1 MTVTSAMRLRALAR
15 YATLLGAA
23 LAAWFGAGAADA
35 ATVWSSGDVLTYN
48 QAVWPS
54 ATGGATTLANNF
66 NTVYAATFGVVEIGI
81 PGPAGFSAMFSSADA
96 VTHYLPA
103 TGAPAAL
110 DTDLN
115 NPVTTSAGVFGGDV
129 LALQLN
135 IDFGDAGV
143 LAGAKPVLF
152 GDLILYGL
160 TGATAGFN
168 GDSVRDFAAIA
179 NTALG
184 GGATLYAIDDL
195 DFLADLVNAA
205 FDEGTV
211 TAFAQDHL
219 EIAATGSGGSV
230 PEPSSLALLAT
241 GLAGF
246 LAVRRRREPPVP
258 ARE

>member
-1 MTVTSAMRLRALAR
+1 MRLRALAR

-23 LAAWFGAGAADA
+23 FAAWCGAADA
-35 ATVWSSGDVLTYN
+35 ATVWSGGDVVTYN

-54 ATGGATTLANNF
+54 ATGGATTLTNNF

-81 PGPAGFSAMFSSADA
+81 PGPSGFSAMFSSADA
-96 VTHYLPA
+96 VTHYLPT

-110 DTDLN
+110 DTDHN
-115 NPVTTSAGVFGGDV
+115 NDVTTSAGVFGGDV

-143 LAGAKPVLF
+143 LAGTQLF

-160 TGATAGFN
+160 TGVTAGFN
-168 GDSVRDFAAIA
+168 GDSVRDFAAVA

-184 GGATLYAIDDL
+184 GGATGYAFDDL
-195 DFLADLVNAA
+195 DSLADLVNAA

-211 TAFAQDHL
+211 TAFAQEHL
-219 EIAATGSGGSV
+219 EIASTGSSGSV

-241 GLAGF
+241 GLAGC
-246 LAVRRRREPPVP
+246 LLVRRRRGRSVP
-258 ARE
+258 QGRAAP

>member
-1 MTVTSAMRLRALAR
+1 MTVTSAMRVRPLAR

-23 LAAWFGAGAADA
+23 LAAWCGAGEADA
-35 ATVWSSGDVLTYN
+35 ATFWSSGDVVTYN

-54 ATGGATTLANNF
+54 ATGGATTLANKF
-66 NTVYAATFGVVEIGI
+66 NAVYAATFGVVEIGI
-81 PGPAGFSAMFSSADA
+81 LGPAGFSAMFSSADA

-110 DTDLN
+110 NTDLN
-115 NPVTTSAGVFGGDV
+115 NPLPPVSAGIFGGDV

-143 LAGAKPVLF
+143 LAGAQPVLF
-152 GDLILYGL
+152 GDLVLYGL
-160 TGATAGFN
+160 TGGTAGFN
-168 GDSVRDFAAIA
+168 GQSVRDFAAVA

-184 GGATLYAIDDL
+184 GGSTGYAIDDL
-195 DFLADLVNAA
+195 DSLADLVNAA
-205 FDEGTV
+205 FNDRTV
-211 TAFAQDHL
+211 TIFAQEHL
-219 EIAATGSGGSV
+219 EIASTGSSGSV

-241 GLAGF
+241 GLAG
-246 LAVRRRREPPVP
+246 LVAVRRRRTQP